1 LGQGAKEIIQTATML
16 LDLEQFKSHWAN
28 TFPGIATHNTH
39 FIIAVSGG
47 VDSIVLATLMQ
58 QMGAKCSI
66 AHANFQLRGDESNM
80 DERFVQAFATKMDM
94 PFLTKR
100 FDTLVF
106 AEQYKMGIQ
115 QAAREIRYA
124 WFESL
129 IKEMDV
135 QAASKIVLLTAHH
148 ADDQVET
155 VLMQFFRGTGL
166 HGLTGIPAI
175 RTHQQNPLATDHIDL
190 IRPLLPFSKA
200 SIKDFAK
207 LNGLDYVEDS
217 SNVKNDYT
225 RNLIR
230 NQLIPQMETI
240 YPNVNQQVLDTISRL
255 KEAEAIVEATVS
267 AFWKKHI
274 RFPKGIPTIELNSWN
289 QLKGNTTYI
298 WGLVQA
304 YGFKA
309 TQLKEIHK
317 IAGATKGAFI
327 ASNTHR
333 LIKWDNQIQ
342 IVSKQEDKVYETV
355 SKDQLVVDTLF
366 GKFQLEWIEN
376 MEELKVD
383 TSATMAYLDADQL
396 SWPLLNRSWVAT
408 DYFYP
413 LGMCKKKK
421 LNHFLGNLKL
431 SPAIKAKT
439 TVLCSDSKIV
449 WVVGQRI
456 DERFKITPKTKRVL
470 KITFLSKS

>member
-1 LGQGAKEIIQTATML
+1 ML
-16 LDLEQFKSHWAN
+16 LDLEQFKSHWAT
-28 TFPGIATHNTH
+28 TFPGISTHNTH
-39 FIIAVSGG
+39 FVIAVSGG
-47 VDSIVLATLMQ
+47 VDSVVLAALMQ
-58 QMGAKCSI
+58 QMGANCSI
-66 AHANFQLRGDESNM
+66 AHANFQLRGDESNR
-80 DERFVQAFATKMDM
+80 DESFVQAFATKMGM

-100 FDTLVF
+100 FDTLAF
-106 AEQYKMGIQ
+106 AEEYKMGIQ

-129 IKEMDV
+129 IKEMDL
-135 QAASKIVLLTAHH
+135 QSKTKIVLLTAHH

-175 RTHQQNPLATDHIDL
+175 RTHQQNPLATDHINL
-190 IRPLLPFSKA
+190 IRPFLPFSKVN
-200 SIKDFAK
+200 IKDFAK
-207 LNGLDYVEDS
+207 SNALNFVEDS
-217 SNVKNDYT
+217 SNFKNDYT

-240 YPNVNQQVLDTISRL
+240 YPNLNQQVLDTISRL
-255 KEAEAIVEATVS
+255 KEAETIVAATV
-267 AFWKKHI
+267 AAYWKKHI
-274 RFPKGIPTIELNSWN
+274 RFPKGIPTIELTSWN
-289 QLKGNTTYI
+289 QLKGNATYI

-317 IAGATKGAFI
+317 IAGASKGAFI
-327 ASNTHR
+327 ASSSHR

-342 IVSKQEDKVYETV
+342 IVSNQEDKVFETI

-366 GKFQLEWIEN
+366 GKLQLEWIDN
-376 MEELKVD
+376 MEALKVD
-383 TSATMAYLDADQL
+383 TSANMAYLDAEQL

-413 LGMCKKKK
+413 LGLRKKKK
-421 LNHFLGNLKL
+421 LNHFLGSLKL
-431 SPAIKAKT
+431 SPAIKSKT
-439 TVLCSDSKIV
+439 TVLCSDSKIA

-456 DERFKITPKTKRVL
+456 DDRFKITPNTKLVV

>member
-1 LGQGAKEIIQTATML
+1 MML
-16 LDLEQFKSHWAN
+16 LDLEQFKSHWAT
-28 TFPGIATHNTH
+28 TFPGIPTHNTH

-47 VDSIVLATLMQ
+47 VDSVVLTALMQ
-58 QMGAKCSI
+58 QMGANCSI
-66 AHANFQLRGDESNM
+66 AHANFQLRGDESNR
-80 DERFVQAFATKMDM
+80 DESFVQAFATKMGM

-100 FDTLVF
+100 FDTLAF

-129 IKEMDV
+129 IKEMNL
-135 QAASKIVLLTAHH
+135 QSKTKIVLLTAHH

-190 IRPLLPFSKA
+190 IRPLLPFSKVN
-200 SIKDFAK
+200 IKDFAK
-207 LNGLDYVEDS
+207 SNALDFVEDS
-217 SNVKNDYT
+217 SNLKNDYT

-255 KEAEAIVEATVS
+255 KEAEAIVDATV
-267 AFWKKHI
+267 AAYWKKHI
-274 RFPKGIPTIELNSWN
+274 RFPKGIPTIELTSWN
-289 QLKGNTTYI
+289 QLKGNATYI

-317 IAGATKGAFI
+317 IAGASKGAFI
-327 ASNTHR
+327 ASSSHR

-342 IVSKQEDKVYETV
+342 IVSNQEDKVYETI
-355 SKDQLVVDTLF
+355 SKDQQVVDTLF
-366 GKFQLEWIEN
+366 GKLQLEWIDNIEALN
-376 MEELKVD
+376 VD
-383 TSATMAYLDADQL
+383 TSATMAYLDAEQL

-413 LGMCKKKK
+413 LGLRKKKK
-421 LNHFLGNLKL
+421 LNHFLGSLKL
-431 SPAIKAKT
+431 SPAIKSRT
-439 TVLCSDSKIV
+439 TVLCSDSKIA

-456 DERFKITPKTKRVL
+456 DDRFKITPNTKSVV

>member
-1 LGQGAKEIIQTATML
+1 MML
-16 LDLEQFKSHWAN
+16 LDLEQFKSHWAT
-28 TFPGIATHNTH
+28 TFPGIPTHNTH

-47 VDSIVLATLMQ
+47 VDSVVLTTLMQ
-58 QMGAKCSI
+58 QMGANCSI
-66 AHANFQLRGDESNM
+66 AHANFQLRGDESNR
-80 DERFVQAFATKMDM
+80 DESFVQAFATKMGI

-100 FDTLVF
+100 FDTLAF

-129 IKEMDV
+129 IKEMDL
-135 QAASKIVLLTAHH
+135 QSKTKIVLLTAHH

-175 RTHQQNPLATDHIDL
+175 RTHQQNPLATDHINL
-190 IRPLLPFSKA
+190 IRPLLPFSKVN
-200 SIKDFAK
+200 IKDFAK
-207 LNGLDYVEDS
+207 SNALDFVEDS
-217 SNVKNDYT
+217 SNLKNDYT

-255 KEAEAIVEATVS
+255 KEAEAIVDATV
-267 AFWKKHI
+267 AAYWKKHI

-289 QLKGNTTYI
+289 QLKGNATYI

-317 IAGATKGAFI
+317 IAGASKGAFI
-327 ASNTHR
+327 ASSSHR
-333 LIKWDNQIQ
+333 IIKWDNLIQ
-342 IVSKQEDKVYETV
+342 IVSNQEDKVYETI
-355 SKDQLVVDTLF
+355 SKDQLVVDTSF
-366 GKFQLEWIEN
+366 GKLQLEWIDN
-376 MEELKVD
+376 MEALNVD
-383 TSATMAYLDADQL
+383 TSATMAYLDAEQL

-413 LGMCKKKK
+413 LGLRKKKK
-421 LNHFLGNLKL
+421 LNHFLGSLKL
-431 SPAIKAKT
+431 SPAIKSRT
-439 TVLCSDSKIV
+439 TVLCSDSKIA

-456 DERFKITPKTKRVL
+456 DDRFKITPNTKSVV

>member
-1 LGQGAKEIIQTATML
+1 ML
-16 LDLEQFKSHWAN
+16 LDLEQFKSHWAT
-28 TFPGIATHNTH
+28 TFPGSTTHNTH

-47 VDSIVLATLMQ
+47 VDSIVLTALMQ

-66 AHANFQLRGDESNM
+66 AHANFQLRGDESIR
-80 DERFVQAFATKMDM
+80 DESFVQAFATKMGM

-124 WFESL
+124 WFETL
-129 IKEMDV
+129 IKEMNV
-135 QAASKIVLLTAHH
+135 QSKDKVVLLTAHH

-166 HGLTGIPAI
+166 HGLTGIPAR
-175 RTHQQNPLATDHIDL
+175 RTHQQNPLGSDHIDL

-200 SIKDFAK
+200 NIKDFAK
-207 LNGLDYVEDS
+207 SNGLDYVEDS
-217 SNVKNDYT
+217 SNLKNDYT

-240 YPNVNQQVLDTISRL
+240 YPNVNQQVLETISRL
-255 KEAEAIVEATVS
+255 KEAEAIVQATVS
-267 AFWKKHI
+267 AYWKKHI
-274 RFPKGIPTIELNSWN
+274 HFPKGIPTIELSKWY
-289 QLKGNTTYI
+289 QLQGNATYI

-309 TQLKEIHK
+309 TQLKEMHK
-317 IAGATKGAFI
+317 IAGASKGAFI
-327 ASNTHR
+327 ASATHR

-342 IVSKQEDKVYETV
+342 IVSNQEDKVYETI
-355 SKDQLVVDTLF
+355 SKEQTVLDTLF
-366 GKFQLEWIEN
+366 GKFELEWIDS
-376 MEELKVD
+376 MEALKLD
-383 TSATMAYLDADQL
+383 TSSNMAYLDAEQL

-413 LGMCKKKK
+413 LGLRKKKK

-431 SPAIKAKT
+431 SPAIKSKT

-456 DERFKITPKTKRVL
+456 DERFKITPSTKRIV

>member
-1 LGQGAKEIIQTATML
+1 ML
-16 LDLEQFKSHWAN
+16 LDLEQFKSHWAT
-28 TFPGIATHNTH
+28 TFPGIPTHNTH

-47 VDSIVLATLMQ
+47 VDSVVLTALMQ
-58 QMGAKCSI
+58 QMGANCSI
-66 AHANFQLRGDESNM
+66 AHANFQLRGDESNR
-80 DERFVQAFATKMDM
+80 DESFVQAFATKMGM

-100 FDTLVF
+100 FDTLAF

-129 IKEMDV
+129 IKEMNL
-135 QAASKIVLLTAHH
+135 QSKAKIVLLTAHH

-190 IRPLLPFSKA
+190 IRPLLPFSKVN
-200 SIKDFAK
+200 IKDFAK
-207 LNGLDYVEDS
+207 SNALDFVEDS
-217 SNVKNDYT
+217 SNLKNDYT

-255 KEAEAIVEATVS
+255 KEAEAIVDATV
-267 AFWKKHI
+267 AAYWKKHI
-274 RFPKGIPTIELNSWN
+274 RFPKGIPTIELTSWN
-289 QLKGNTTYI
+289 QLKGNATYI
-298 WGLVQA
+298 WGLLQA

-317 IAGATKGAFI
+317 IAGASKGAFI
-327 ASNTHR
+327 ASSSHR

-342 IVSKQEDKVYETV
+342 IVSNQEDKVYETI
-355 SKDQLVVDTLF
+355 SKDQQVVDTLF
-366 GKFQLEWIEN
+366 GKLQLEWIDN
-376 MEELKVD
+376 MEALNVD
-383 TSATMAYLDADQL
+383 TSATMAYLDAEQL

-439 TVLCSDSKIV
+439 TVLCSDSKIA

-456 DERFKITPKTKRVL
+456 DDRFKITPNTKSVV

>member
-1 LGQGAKEIIQTATML
+1 ML
-16 LDLEQFKSHWAN
+16 LDLEQFKSHWAT
-28 TFPGIATHNTH
+28 TFPGITTQNTH

-47 VDSIVLATLMQ
+47 VDSIVLTALMQ
-58 QMGAKCSI
+58 QMGANCSI
-66 AHANFQLRGDESNM
+66 AHANFQLRGEESNRDES
-80 DERFVQAFATKMDM
+80 FVQAFATKMGM

-100 FDTLVF
+100 FDTLAF

-129 IKEMDV
+129 IKEMELH
-135 QAASKIVLLTAHH
+135 ATSKIVLLTAHH

-175 RTHQQNPLATDHIDL
+175 RTHQQNPLVTDHIDL

-200 SIKDFAK
+200 NIKDYAK
-207 LNGLDYVEDS
+207 ANSLDYVEDS
-217 SNVKNDYT
+217 SNLKNDYT

-230 NQLIPQMETI
+230 NQLIPQMETV

-255 KEAEAIVEATVS
+255 KEAEAIVQATVS
-267 AFWKKHI
+267 AYWKKHI
-274 RFPKGIPTIELNSWN
+274 SFPKGIPTIELSKWN
-289 QLKGNTTYI
+289 QLKGNATYI

-309 TQLKEIHK
+309 TQLKEMHK
-317 IAGATKGAFI
+317 IAGAAKGAFI
-327 ASNTHR
+327 ASATHR

-342 IVSKQEDKVYETV
+342 IVSNQEDKVYETI

-366 GKFQLEWIEN
+366 GKLQLEWIDN
-376 MEELKVD
+376 METLKVD
-383 TSATMAYLDADQL
+383 TSATMAYLDAEKL
-396 SWPLLNRSWVAT
+396 NWPLLNRSWVAT

-413 LGMCKKKK
+413 LGLRKKKK

-431 SPAIKAKT
+431 SPAIKSKT
-439 TVLCSDSKIV
+439 TVLCTDSKIA

-456 DERFKITPKTKRVL
+456 DDRFKITPQTKRVV

>member
-1 LGQGAKEIIQTATML
+1 MML
-16 LDLEQFKSHWAN
+16 LDLEQFKSHWAT
-28 TFPGIATHNTH
+28 TFPGIPTHNTH
-39 FIIAVSGG
+39 FIVAVSGG
-47 VDSIVLATLMQ
+47 VDSVVLTALMQ
-58 QMGAKCSI
+58 QMGANCSI
-66 AHANFQLRGDESNM
+66 AHANFQLRGDESNR
-80 DERFVQAFATKMDM
+80 DESFVQAFATKMGM

-100 FDTLVF
+100 FDTLAF

-129 IKEMDV
+129 IKEMNL
-135 QAASKIVLLTAHH
+135 QSKAKIVLLTAHH

-190 IRPLLPFSKA
+190 IRPLLPFSKVN
-200 SIKDFAK
+200 IKDFAK
-207 LNGLDYVEDS
+207 SNALDFVEDS
-217 SNVKNDYT
+217 SNLKNDYT

-255 KEAEAIVEATVS
+255 KEAEAIVDATV
-267 AFWKKHI
+267 AAYWKKHI
-274 RFPKGIPTIELNSWN
+274 RFPKGIPTIELTSWN
-289 QLKGNTTYI
+289 QLKGNATYI
-298 WGLVQA
+298 WGLLQA

-317 IAGATKGAFI
+317 IAGASKGAFI
-327 ASNTHR
+327 ASSSHR

-342 IVSKQEDKVYETV
+342 IVSNQEDKVYETI
-355 SKDQLVVDTLF
+355 SKDQQVVDTLF
-366 GKFQLEWIEN
+366 GKLQLEWIDN
-376 MEELKVD
+376 MEALNVD
-383 TSATMAYLDADQL
+383 TSATMAYLDAEQL

-413 LGMCKKKK
+413 LGLRKKKK
-421 LNHFLGNLKL
+421 LNHFLGSLKL
-431 SPAIKAKT
+431 SPAIKSRT
-439 TVLCSDSKIV
+439 TVLCSDSKIA

-456 DERFKITPKTKRVL
+456 DDRFKITPNTKSVV

>member
-1 LGQGAKEIIQTATML
+1 ML

-28 TFPGIATHNTH
+28 TFPGIPTHNTH

-47 VDSIVLATLMQ
+47 VDSVVLTALMQ
-58 QMGAKCSI
+58 QMDANCSI
-66 AHANFQLRGDESNM
+66 AHANFQLRGDESNR
-80 DERFVQAFATKMDM
+80 DESFVRVFATKMGM

-100 FDTLVF
+100 FDTLTF

-129 IKEMDV
+129 IKEMNL
-135 QAASKIVLLTAHH
+135 QSKTKIVLLTAHH

-190 IRPLLPFSKA
+190 IRPLLPFSKVN
-200 SIKDFAK
+200 IKDFAK
-207 LNGLDYVEDS
+207 SNALDFVEDS
-217 SNVKNDYT
+217 SNLKNDYT

-255 KEAEAIVEATVS
+255 KEAEAIVDATV
-267 AFWKKHI
+267 ATYWKKHI
-274 RFPKGIPTIELNSWN
+274 RFPKGIPTIELTSWN
-289 QLKGNTTYI
+289 QLKGNATYI

-304 YGFKA
+304 YGFRA

-317 IAGATKGAFI
+317 IAGASKGAFI
-327 ASNTHR
+327 ASSSHR

-342 IVSKQEDKVYETV
+342 IVSNQEDKVYETI
-355 SKDQLVVDTLF
+355 SKDQQVIDTLF
-366 GKFQLEWIEN
+366 GKLQLEWIDN
-376 MEELKVD
+376 MEALNVD
-383 TSATMAYLDADQL
+383 TSATMAYLDAEQL

-413 LGMCKKKK
+413 LGLRKKKK
-421 LNHFLGNLKL
+421 LNHFLGSLKL
-431 SPAIKAKT
+431 SPAIKSRT
-439 TVLCSDSKIV
+439 TVLCSDSKIA

-456 DERFKITPKTKRVL
+456 DDRFKMTPNTKSVV

>member
-1 LGQGAKEIIQTATML
+1 ML
-16 LDLEQFKSHWAN
+16 LDLEQFKSHWAT
-28 TFPGIATHNTH
+28 TFPGIPTHNTH

-47 VDSIVLATLMQ
+47 VDSVVLTALMQ
-58 QMGAKCSI
+58 QMGANCSI
-66 AHANFQLRGDESNM
+66 AHANFQLRGDESNR
-80 DERFVQAFATKMDM
+80 DESFVQAFATKMGM

-100 FDTLVF
+100 FDTLAF

-129 IKEMDV
+129 IKEMNL
-135 QAASKIVLLTAHH
+135 QSKTKIVLLTAHH

-190 IRPLLPFSKA
+190 IRPLLPFSKVN
-200 SIKDFAK
+200 IKDFAK
-207 LNGLDYVEDS
+207 SNALDFVEDS
-217 SNVKNDYT
+217 SNLKNDYT

-255 KEAEAIVEATVS
+255 KEAETIVAATV
-267 AFWKKHI
+267 AAYWKKHI

-289 QLKGNTTYI
+289 QLKGNATYI

-317 IAGATKGAFI
+317 IAGASKGAFI
-327 ASNTHR
+327 ASSSHR

-342 IVSKQEDKVYETV
+342 IVSNQEDKVYETI
-355 SKDQLVVDTLF
+355 SKDQQVVDTLF
-366 GKFQLEWIEN
+366 GKLQLEWIDNIEALN
-376 MEELKVD
+376 VD
-383 TSATMAYLDADQL
+383 TSATMAYLDAEQL

-413 LGMCKKKK
+413 LGLRKKKK
-421 LNHFLGNLKL
+421 LNHFLGSLKL
-431 SPAIKAKT
+431 SPAIKSRT
-439 TVLCSDSKIV
+439 TVLCSDSKIA

-456 DERFKITPKTKRVL
+456 DDRFKITPNTKSVV

>member
-1 LGQGAKEIIQTATML
+1 ML

-47 VDSIVLATLMQ
+47 VDSIVLTALMQ

-66 AHANFQLRGDESNM
+66 AHANFQLRGEESNRDES
-80 DERFVQAFATKMDM
+80 FVQAFATNMGM

-100 FDTLVF
+100 FDTLAF

-124 WFESL
+124 WFENL
-129 IKEMDV
+129 IKEMDIQV
-135 QAASKIVLLTAHH
+135 NTKVVLLTAHH

-166 HGLTGIPAI
+166 HGLTGIPAM
-175 RTHQQNPLATDHIDL
+175 RSHQQNPLATDHIDL

-207 LNGLDYVEDS
+207 LNGLNYVEDS
-217 SNVKNDYT
+217 SNLKNDYT

-230 NQLIPQMETI
+230 NQLIPQMEII
-240 YPNVNQQVLDTISRL
+240 YPNVNQQILDTISRF
-255 KEAEAIVEATVS
+255 KEADEIVNTTVAS
-267 AFWKKHI
+267 FWKKHI
-274 RFPKGIPTIELNSWN
+274 SFPKGIPTIELATWN
-289 QLKGNTTYI
+289 QLKCNATYI

-309 TQLKEIHK
+309 TQLKEIYK
-317 IAGATKGAFI
+317 IAGAAKGAYI
-327 ASNTHR
+327 ASASHR
-333 LIKWDNQIQ
+333 LMKWDNYIQ
-342 IVSKQEDKVYETV
+342 IVSNQEDKVYDTI
-355 SKDQLVVDTLF
+355 SKDQAVLDTLF
-366 GKFQLEWIEN
+366 GKFQLEWIDN
-376 MEELKVD
+376 MEQLKVD
-383 TSATMAYLDADQL
+383 TSATIAYLDADHL

-413 LGMCKKKK
+413 LGLRKKKK

-431 SPAIKAKT
+431 SPAIKKMT
-439 TVLCSDSKIV
+439 TVLCSESKIA

-456 DERFKITPKTKRVL
+456 DERFKITPNTKLVL

>member
-1 LGQGAKEIIQTATML
+1 LGQGAKEIIQTAMML

-28 TFPGIATHNTH
+28 TFPGIATNNTH
-39 FIIAVSGG
+39 FMLAVSGG
-47 VDSIVLATLMQ
+47 VDSIVLTALMQ
-58 QMGAKCSI
+58 QMGANCSI
-66 AHANFQLRGDESNM
+66 AHANFQLRGDESNR
-80 DERFVQAFATKMDM
+80 DESFVQAFATKMGM

-100 FDTLVF
+100 FDTLAF

-129 IKEMDV
+129 MKDIDHQV
-135 QAASKIVLLTAHH
+135 NTNIVLLTAHH

-166 HGLTGIPAI
+166 HGLTGIPAM
-175 RTHQQNPLATDHIDL
+175 RTHQQNPLATDHINL

-200 SIKDFAK
+200 SIKNFAK
-207 LNGLDYVEDS
+207 LNGLAFVEDS
-217 SNVKNDYT
+217 SNLKNDYT

-240 YPNVNQQVLDTISRL
+240 YPNVNQQILDTISRL
-255 KEAEAIVEATVS
+255 KEAEDIVESTV
-267 AFWKKHI
+267 AAYWKKHI
-274 RFPKGIPTIELNSWN
+274 SFPKGIPTIEVSKWN
-289 QLKGNTTYI
+289 QLKGNATYI

-317 IAGATKGAFI
+317 IAGANKGAFI
-327 ASNTHR
+327 ASTTHR

-342 IVSKQEDKVYETV
+342 IVSNQEDKVYDTI
-355 SKDQLVVDTLF
+355 SKDQTVLDTLF
-366 GKFQLEWIEN
+366 GKFQLEWMDNIEAVQLDISSN
-376 MEELKVD
+376 
-383 TSATMAYLDADQL
+383 MAYLDADEL

-413 LGMCKKKK
+413 LGLRKKKK

-431 SPAIKAKT
+431 SPAIKSMT
-439 TVLCSDSKIV
+439 TVICSDSKIA

-456 DERFKITPKTKRVL
+456 DDRFKITPNTKRVL

>member
-1 LGQGAKEIIQTATML
+1 ML
-16 LDLEQFKSHWAN
+16 LDLEQFKSHWAT
-28 TFPGIATHNTH
+28 TFPGIPTHNTH

-47 VDSIVLATLMQ
+47 VDSVVLTALMQ
-58 QMGAKCSI
+58 QMGANCSI
-66 AHANFQLRGDESNM
+66 AHANFQLRGDESNR
-80 DERFVQAFATKMDM
+80 DESFVQAFATKMGM

-100 FDTLVF
+100 FDTLAF

-129 IKEMDV
+129 IKEMDL
-135 QAASKIVLLTAHH
+135 QSKTKIVLLTAHH

-190 IRPLLPFSKA
+190 IRPLLPFSKVN
-200 SIKDFAK
+200 IKDFAK
-207 LNGLDYVEDS
+207 LNALDFVEDS
-217 SNVKNDYT
+217 SNLKNDYT

-255 KEAEAIVEATVS
+255 KEAEAIVDATV
-267 AFWKKHI
+267 AAYWKKHI
-274 RFPKGIPTIELNSWN
+274 RFPKGIPTIELTSWN
-289 QLKGNTTYI
+289 QLKGNATYI

-317 IAGATKGAFI
+317 IAGAIKGAFI
-327 ASNTHR
+327 ASSSHR

-342 IVSKQEDKVYETV
+342 IVSNQEDKVYETI
-355 SKDQLVVDTLF
+355 SKDQQVVDTLF
-366 GKFQLEWIEN
+366 GKLQLEWIDN
-376 MEELKVD
+376 MEALNVD
-383 TSATMAYLDADQL
+383 TSATMAYLDAEQL

-413 LGMCKKKK
+413 LGLRKKKK
-421 LNHFLGNLKL
+421 LNHFLGSLKL
-431 SPAIKAKT
+431 SPAIKSKT
-439 TVLCSDSKIV
+439 TVLCSESKIA

-456 DERFKITPKTKRVL
+456 DDRFKITPNTKSVV

>member
-1 LGQGAKEIIQTATML
+1 ML

-28 TFPGIATHNTH
+28 TFPGIATDNTH

-66 AHANFQLRGDESNM
+66 AHANFQLRGDESNR

-100 FDTLVF
+100 FDTLAF

-124 WFESL
+124 WFETL
-129 IKEMDV
+129 IKDMGH
-135 QAASKIVLLTAHH
+135 QTNANIMLLTAHH

-166 HGLTGIPAI
+166 HGLTGIPAM
-175 RTHQQNPLATDHIDL
+175 RTHQQNPLATDHINL

-217 SNVKNDYT
+217 SNLKNDYT

-230 NQLIPQMETI
+230 NQLIPQMEII
-240 YPNVNQQVLDTISRL
+240 YPNVNQQILDTISRL
-255 KEAEAIVEATVS
+255 KEAEDIVDRTVTS
-267 AFWKKHI
+267 FWKKHI
-274 RFPKGIPTIELNSWN
+274 SFPKGIPTIKLSTWN
-289 QLKGNTTYI
+289 QLKGNATYI

-317 IAGATKGAFI
+317 IAGAAKGAYI
-327 ASNTHR
+327 ASASHR
-333 LIKWDNQIQ
+333 LIKWDDSIQ
-342 IVSKQEDKVYETV
+342 IVSNQEDKVYDTI
-355 SKDQLVVDTLF
+355 SKDQTVLDTLF

-376 MEELKVD
+376 REQLKLD
-383 TSATMAYLDADQL
+383 TSTTMAYLDADQL

-408 DYFYP
+408 DYF
-413 LGMCKKKK
+413 
-421 LNHFLGNLKL
+421 
-431 SPAIKAKT
+431 
-439 TVLCSDSKIV
+439 
-449 WVVGQRI
+449 
-456 DERFKITPKTKRVL
+456 
-470 KITFLSKS
+470 

>member
-1 LGQGAKEIIQTATML
+1 LGQRAKEIIQTTMML
-16 LDLEQFKSHWAN
+16 LDLEQFKSHWAT
-28 TFPGIATHNTH
+28 TFPGINTHNSY

-47 VDSIVLATLMQ
+47 VDSIVLAALMQ
-58 QMGAKCSI
+58 QIGAKCSI
-66 AHANFQLRGDESNM
+66 AHANFQLRGDESNR
-80 DERFVQAFATKMDM
+80 DESFVQTFATKMGM

-100 FDTLVF
+100 FDTLAF

-124 WFESL
+124 WFETL
-129 IKEMDV
+129 IKDMGN
-135 QAASKIVLLTAHH
+135 QANLNIVLLTAHH

-166 HGLTGIPAI
+166 HGLTGIPAM

-217 SNVKNDYT
+217 SNLKNDYT

-240 YPNVNQQVLDTISRL
+240 YPNVNQQILDTISRL
-255 KEAEAIVEATVS
+255 KEAEDIVDATVT

-274 RFPKGIPTIELNSWN
+274 SFPKGIPTIDLSKWN
-289 QLKGNTTYI
+289 QLKGNATYI

-309 TQLKEIHK
+309 TQLKEMHK
-317 IAGATKGAFI
+317 IAGAAKGAYI
-327 ASNTHR
+327 ASATHR
-333 LIKWDNQIQ
+333 IIKWDDSIQ
-342 IVSKQEDKVYETV
+342 IISNQEDKVYDTI
-355 SKDQLVVDTLF
+355 SKDQIVLDTLF
-366 GKFQLEWIEN
+366 GKFQLEWIDD
-376 MEELKVD
+376 METLKVD

-413 LGMCKKKK
+413 LGLRKKKK

-431 SPAIKAKT
+431 SPAIKSKT
-439 TVLCSDSKIV
+439 TVLCSGSKIA

-456 DERFKITPKTKRVL
+456 DERFKITPITKRVL

>member
-1 LGQGAKEIIQTATML
+1 ML
-16 LDLEQFKSHWAN
+16 LDLEQFKSHWAT
-28 TFPGIATHNTH
+28 TFPGIPTHNTH

-47 VDSIVLATLMQ
+47 VDSVVLTALMQ
-58 QMGAKCSI
+58 QMGANCSI
-66 AHANFQLRGDESNM
+66 AHANFQLRGDESNR
-80 DERFVQAFATKMDM
+80 DESFVQAFATKMGM

-100 FDTLVF
+100 FDTLAF

-129 IKEMDV
+129 IKEMNL
-135 QAASKIVLLTAHH
+135 QSKTKIVLLTAHH

-190 IRPLLPFSKA
+190 IRPLLPFSKVN
-200 SIKDFAK
+200 IKDFAK
-207 LNGLDYVEDS
+207 SNALDFVEDS
-217 SNVKNDYT
+217 SNLKNDYT

-255 KEAEAIVEATVS
+255 KEAETIVAATV
-267 AFWKKHI
+267 AAYWKKHI

-289 QLKGNTTYI
+289 QLKGNATYI

-317 IAGATKGAFI
+317 IAGASKGAFI
-327 ASNTHR
+327 ASSSHR

-342 IVSKQEDKVYETV
+342 IVSNQEDKVYETI

-366 GKFQLEWIEN
+366 GKLQLEWIDN
-376 MEELKVD
+376 MEALNVD
-383 TSATMAYLDADQL
+383 TSATMAYLDAEQL

-413 LGMCKKKK
+413 LGLRKKKK
-421 LNHFLGNLKL
+421 LNHFLGSLKL
-431 SPAIKAKT
+431 SPAIKSRT
-439 TVLCSDSKIV
+439 TVLCSDSKIA

-456 DERFKITPKTKRVL
+456 DERFKITPNTKQVL

>member
-1 LGQGAKEIIQTATML
+1 MML
-16 LDLEQFKSHWAN
+16 LDLEQFKSHWAT
-28 TFPGIATHNTH
+28 TFPGIPTHETH

-47 VDSIVLATLMQ
+47 VDSVVLTALMQ
-58 QMGAKCSI
+58 QMGANCSI
-66 AHANFQLRGDESNM
+66 AHANFQLRGDESNR
-80 DERFVQAFATKMDM
+80 DESFVQAFATKMGM

-100 FDTLVF
+100 FDTLAF

-129 IKEMDV
+129 IKEMDL
-135 QAASKIVLLTAHH
+135 QSKTKIVLLTAHH

-175 RTHQQNPLATDHIDL
+175 RTHQQNPIATDHIDL
-190 IRPLLPFSKA
+190 IRPLLPFSKVN
-200 SIKDFAK
+200 IKDFAK
-207 LNGLDYVEDS
+207 SNALDFVEDS
-217 SNVKNDYT
+217 SNLKNDYT

-255 KEAEAIVEATVS
+255 KEAEAIVDATV
-267 AFWKKHI
+267 AAYWKKHI
-274 RFPKGIPTIELNSWN
+274 RFPKGIPTIELTSWN
-289 QLKGNTTYI
+289 QLKGNATYI

-317 IAGATKGAFI
+317 IAGASKGAFI
-327 ASNTHR
+327 ASSSHR

-342 IVSKQEDKVYETV
+342 IVSNQEDKVYETI
-355 SKDQLVVDTLF
+355 SKDQQVVDTLF
-366 GKFQLEWIEN
+366 GKLQLEWIDN
-376 MEELKVD
+376 MEALKMD
-383 TSATMAYLDADQL
+383 TSTNMAYLDADQL

-413 LGMCKKKK
+413 LGLRKKKK
-421 LNHFLGNLKL
+421 LNHFLGSLKL
-431 SPAIKAKT
+431 SPAIKSMT
-439 TVLCSDSKIV
+439 TVLCSENKIA

-456 DERFKITPKTKRVL
+456 DERFKITPNTKRVL

>member
-1 LGQGAKEIIQTATML
+1 MML
-16 LDLEQFKSHWAN
+16 LDLEQFKSHWAT
-28 TFPGIATHNTH
+28 TFPGIPTHNTH

-47 VDSIVLATLMQ
+47 VDSVVLTALMQ
-58 QMGAKCSI
+58 QMGANCSI
-66 AHANFQLRGDESNM
+66 AHANFQLRGDESNR
-80 DERFVQAFATKMDM
+80 DESFVQAFATKMGI

-100 FDTLVF
+100 FDTLAF

-129 IKEMDV
+129 IKEMDL
-135 QAASKIVLLTAHH
+135 QSKTKIVLLTAHH

-190 IRPLLPFSKA
+190 IRPLLPFSKVN
-200 SIKDFAK
+200 IKDFAK
-207 LNGLDYVEDS
+207 SNGLDFVEDS
-217 SNVKNDYT
+217 SNLKNDYT

-255 KEAEAIVEATVS
+255 KEAEAIVDATV
-267 AFWKKHI
+267 AAYWKKHI
-274 RFPKGIPTIELNSWN
+274 RFPKGIPTIELTSWN
-289 QLKGNTTYI
+289 QLKGNATYI

-317 IAGATKGAFI
+317 IAGASKGAFI
-327 ASNTHR
+327 ASSSHR

-342 IVSKQEDKVYETV
+342 IVSNQEDKVYETI
-355 SKDQLVVDTLF
+355 SKDQQVVDTLF
-366 GKFQLEWIEN
+366 GKLQLEWIDN
-376 MEELKVD
+376 MEALNVD
-383 TSATMAYLDADQL
+383 TSATMAYLDAEQL

-413 LGMCKKKK
+413 LGLRKKKK
-421 LNHFLGNLKL
+421 LNHFLGSLKL
-431 SPAIKAKT
+431 SPAIKSKT
-439 TVLCSDSKIV
+439 TVLCSDSKIA

-456 DERFKITPKTKRVL
+456 DDRFKITPNTKSVV

>member
-1 LGQGAKEIIQTATML
+1 MML
-16 LDLEQFKSHWAN
+16 LDLEQFKSHWAT
-28 TFPGIATHNTH
+28 TFPGIPTHNTH
-39 FIIAVSGG
+39 FMIAVSGG
-47 VDSIVLATLMQ
+47 VDSVVLTALMQ
-58 QMGAKCSI
+58 QMGANCSI
-66 AHANFQLRGDESNM
+66 AHANFQLRGDESNR
-80 DERFVQAFATKMDM
+80 DESFVQAFATKMGM
-94 PFLTKR
+94 SFLTKR
-100 FDTLVF
+100 FDTLAF

-129 IKEMDV
+129 IKEMNL
-135 QAASKIVLLTAHH
+135 QSKTKIVLLTAHH

-175 RTHQQNPLATDHIDL
+175 RTHQQNPLATDHINL
-190 IRPLLPFSKA
+190 IRPLLPFSKVN
-200 SIKDFAK
+200 IKDFAK
-207 LNGLDYVEDS
+207 SNALDFVEDS
-217 SNVKNDYT
+217 SNLKNDYT

-255 KEAEAIVEATVS
+255 KEAEAIVDATV
-267 AFWKKHI
+267 AAYWKKHI
-274 RFPKGIPTIELNSWN
+274 RFPKGIPTIELTSWN
-289 QLKGNTTYI
+289 QLKGNATYI

-317 IAGATKGAFI
+317 IAGASKGAFI
-327 ASNTHR
+327 TSSSHR
-333 LIKWDNQIQ
+333 LIKWDNLIQ
-342 IVSKQEDKVYETV
+342 IVSNQEDKLYETI

-366 GKFQLEWIEN
+366 GKLQLEWIDN
-376 MEELKVD
+376 MEALNVD
-383 TSATMAYLDADQL
+383 TSANMAYLDAEQL

-413 LGMCKKKK
+413 LGLRKKKK
-421 LNHFLGNLKL
+421 LNHFLGSLKL
-431 SPAIKAKT
+431 SPAIKSKT
-439 TVLCSDSKIV
+439 TVLCSDSKIA

-456 DERFKITPKTKRVL
+456 DDRFKITPNTKSVV

>member
-1 LGQGAKEIIQTATML
+1 ML

-28 TFPGIATHNTH
+28 TFPSIAKQNTH
-39 FIIAVSGG
+39 FLIAVSGG
-47 VDSIVLATLMQ
+47 VDSIVLAFLMQ

-66 AHANFQLRGDESNM
+66 AHANFQLRGEESSRDEN
-80 DERFVQAFATKMDM
+80 FVQAFAAKMGM

-100 FDTLVF
+100 FDTLAF

-129 IKEMDV
+129 VKDL
-135 QAASKIVLLTAHH
+135 AASDPSKIVLLTAHH

-200 SIKDFAK
+200 SIKNFAT
-207 LNGLDYVEDS
+207 LNGLAYVEDS
-217 SNVKNDYT
+217 SNEKNDYT

-240 YPNVNQQVLDTISRL
+240 YPNVSQQVLDTITRL
-255 KEAEAIVEATVS
+255 KEAETIVHETVAS
-267 AFWKKHI
+267 FWKKHMS
-274 RFPKGIPTIELNSWN
+274 FPKGIPTIELSKWN
-289 QLKGNTTYI
+289 QLQGNATYI

-304 YGFKA
+304 YGFKS

-317 IAGATKGAFI
+317 IAGANKGAYI

-333 LIKWDNQIQ
+333 LIKWENQIQ
-342 IVSKQEDKVYETV
+342 IVPNQEDKVYETI
-355 SKDQLVVDTLF
+355 SKDQVLLETLF
-366 GKFQLEWIEN
+366 GKYQLEWIDNLEG
-376 MEELKVD
+376 LKVD
-383 TSATMAYLDADQL
+383 TSSNMAYLDADLL

-413 LGMCKKKK
+413 LGMRKKKK
-421 LNHFLGNLKL
+421 LNHFLGSLKL
-431 SPAIKAKT
+431 SPAIKART
-439 TVLCSDSKIV
+439 TVICSDNKIA

-456 DERFKITPKTKRVL
+456 DDRFKITPHTKQVL
-470 KITFLSKS
+470 KITFLSKA

>member
-1 LGQGAKEIIQTATML
+1 ML
-16 LDLEQFKSHWAN
+16 LDLEQFKSHWAT
-28 TFPGIATHNTH
+28 TFPGIPTHNTH

-47 VDSIVLATLMQ
+47 VDSIVLAALMQ
-58 QMGAKCSI
+58 QMSAKCSI
-66 AHANFQLRGDESNM
+66 AHANFQLRGDESNR
-80 DERFVQAFATKMDM
+80 DENFVEAFATKMGM

-100 FDTLVF
+100 FDTLAF

-129 IKEMDV
+129 IKEM
-135 QAASKIVLLTAHH
+135 SSSCNIVLLTAHH

-166 HGLTGIPAI
+166 HGLTGIPAM
-175 RTHQQNPLATDHIDL
+175 RTHQQNPLGTDHINL

-200 SIKDFAK
+200 NIKDFAK

-217 SNVKNDYT
+217 SNLKNDYT

-267 AFWKKHI
+267 AYWKKHI
-274 RFPKGIPTIELNSWN
+274 SFPKGIPTVEVSKWN
-289 QLKGNTTYI
+289 QLKGNGTYI

-317 IAGATKGAFI
+317 IAGAAKGAFI
-327 ASNTHR
+327 ASSSHR

-342 IVSKQEDKVYETV
+342 IVSNQEDKVYETV
-355 SKDQLVVDTLF
+355 SKDEMVVDTLF
-366 GKFQLEWIEN
+366 GKLQLEWIDN
-376 MEELKVD
+376 MEALKVD
-383 TSATMAYLDADQL
+383 TSAAMAYLDADL
-396 SWPLLNRSWVAT
+396 LDWPLLNRSWVAT

-413 LGMCKKKK
+413 LGLRKKKK
-421 LNHFLGNLKL
+421 LNHFLGSLKL
-431 SPAIKAKT
+431 SPAIKSKT
-439 TVLCSDSKIV
+439 TVLCSDKKIA

-456 DERFKITPKTKRVL
+456 DDRFKITPNTKRVV

>member
-1 LGQGAKEIIQTATML
+1 ML
-16 LDLEQFKSHWAN
+16 LDLEQFKSHWAT
-28 TFPGIATHNTH
+28 TFPGIPTHNTH

-47 VDSIVLATLMQ
+47 VDSVVLTALMQ
-58 QMGAKCSI
+58 QMGANCSI
-66 AHANFQLRGDESNM
+66 AHANFQLRGDESNR
-80 DERFVQAFATKMDM
+80 DESFVQAFATKMGM

-100 FDTLVF
+100 FDTLAF

-129 IKEMDV
+129 IKEMNL
-135 QAASKIVLLTAHH
+135 QSKAKIVLLTAHH

-190 IRPLLPFSKA
+190 IRPLLPFSKVN
-200 SIKDFAK
+200 IKDFAK
-207 LNGLDYVEDS
+207 SNALDFVEDS
-217 SNVKNDYT
+217 SNLKNDYT

-255 KEAEAIVEATVS
+255 KEAETIVAATV
-267 AFWKKHI
+267 AAYWKKHI

-289 QLKGNTTYI
+289 QLKGNATYI

-317 IAGATKGAFI
+317 IAGASKGAFI
-327 ASNTHR
+327 ASSSHR

-342 IVSKQEDKVYETV
+342 IVSNQEDKVYETI
-355 SKDQLVVDTLF
+355 SKDQQVVDTLF
-366 GKFQLEWIEN
+366 GKLQLEWIDNIEALN
-376 MEELKVD
+376 VD
-383 TSATMAYLDADQL
+383 TSATMAYLDAEQL

-413 LGMCKKKK
+413 LGLRKKKK
-421 LNHFLGNLKL
+421 LNHFLGSLKL
-431 SPAIKAKT
+431 SPAIKSRT
-439 TVLCSDSKIV
+439 TVLCSDSKIA

-456 DERFKITPKTKRVL
+456 DDRFKITPNTKSVV

>member
-1 LGQGAKEIIQTATML
+1 ML
-16 LDLEQFKSHWAN
+16 LDLEQFKSHWAT
-28 TFPGIATHNTH
+28 TFPGIPTHETH

-47 VDSIVLATLMQ
+47 VDSVVLTALMQ
-58 QMGAKCSI
+58 QMGANCSI
-66 AHANFQLRGDESNM
+66 AHANFQLRGDESNR
-80 DERFVQAFATKMDM
+80 DESFVQAFATKMGM

-100 FDTLVF
+100 FDTLAF

-129 IKEMDV
+129 IKEMDL
-135 QAASKIVLLTAHH
+135 QSKTKIVLLTAHH

-190 IRPLLPFSKA
+190 IRPLLPFSKVN
-200 SIKDFAK
+200 IKDFAK
-207 LNGLDYVEDS
+207 SNALDFVEDS
-217 SNVKNDYT
+217 SNLKNDYT

-255 KEAEAIVEATVS
+255 KEAEAIVDATV
-267 AFWKKHI
+267 AAYWKKHI
-274 RFPKGIPTIELNSWN
+274 RFPKGIPTIELTSWN
-289 QLKGNTTYI
+289 QLKGNATYI

-317 IAGATKGAFI
+317 IAGASKGAFI
-327 ASNTHR
+327 ASSSHR

-342 IVSKQEDKVYETV
+342 IVSNQEDKVYETI
-355 SKDQLVVDTLF
+355 SKDQQVVDTLF
-366 GKFQLEWIEN
+366 GKLQLEWIDN
-376 MEELKVD
+376 MEALNVD
-383 TSATMAYLDADQL
+383 TSATMAYLDAEQL

-413 LGMCKKKK
+413 LGLRKKKK
-421 LNHFLGNLKL
+421 LNHFLGSLKL
-431 SPAIKAKT
+431 SPAIKSKT

-456 DERFKITPKTKRVL
+456 DDRFKITPNTKLVV

>member
-1 LGQGAKEIIQTATML
+1 MML
-16 LDLEQFKSHWAN
+16 LDLEQFKSHWAT
-28 TFPGIATHNTH
+28 TFPGIPTHNTH

-47 VDSIVLATLMQ
+47 VDSVVLAALMQ
-58 QMGAKCSI
+58 QMGANCSI
-66 AHANFQLRGDESNM
+66 AHANFQLRGDESNR
-80 DERFVQAFATKMDM
+80 DESFVQAFATKMGM

-100 FDTLVF
+100 FDTLAF

-129 IKEMDV
+129 IKEMDL
-135 QAASKIVLLTAHH
+135 QSKTKIVLLTAHH

-175 RTHQQNPLATDHIDL
+175 RTHQQNPLATDHINL
-190 IRPLLPFSKA
+190 IRPLLPFSKVN
-200 SIKDFAK
+200 IKDFAK
-207 LNGLDYVEDS
+207 SNALDFVEDS
-217 SNVKNDYT
+217 SNFKNDYT

-240 YPNVNQQVLDTISRL
+240 YPNLNQQVLDTISRL
-255 KEAEAIVEATVS
+255 KEAEMIVAATV
-267 AFWKKHI
+267 AAYWKKHI
-274 RFPKGIPTIELNSWN
+274 RFPKGIPTIELTSWN
-289 QLKGNTTYI
+289 QLKGNATYI

-317 IAGATKGAFI
+317 IAGASKGAFI
-327 ASNTHR
+327 ASSSHR

-342 IVSKQEDKVYETV
+342 IVSNQEDKVYETI
-355 SKDQLVVDTLF
+355 SKDQQVVDTLF
-366 GKFQLEWIEN
+366 GKLQLEWIDN
-376 MEELKVD
+376 MEALKVD
-383 TSATMAYLDADQL
+383 TSANMAYLDAEQL

-413 LGMCKKKK
+413 LGLRKKKK
-421 LNHFLGNLKL
+421 LNHFLGSLKL
-431 SPAIKAKT
+431 SPAIKSKT
-439 TVLCSDSKIV
+439 TVLCSDSKIA

-456 DERFKITPKTKRVL
+456 DDRFKITPNTKLVV

>member
-1 LGQGAKEIIQTATML
+1 MML
-16 LDLEQFKSHWAN
+16 LDLEQFKSHWVN
-28 TFPGIATHNTH
+28 TFPGIAIHNTH

-47 VDSIVLATLMQ
+47 VDSIVLTALMQ
-58 QMGAKCSI
+58 QIGANCSL
-66 AHANFQLRGDESNM
+66 AHANFQLRGEESNRDES
-80 DERFVQAFATKMDM
+80 FVQAFATKMGM
-94 PFLTKR
+94 SFLTKR
-100 FDTLVF
+100 FDTLAF

-124 WFESL
+124 WFETL

-135 QAASKIVLLTAHH
+135 QANTRIVLLTAHH

-166 HGLTGIPAI
+166 HGLTGIPAM

-190 IRPLLPFSKA
+190 MRPLLPFSKA

-207 LNGLDYVEDS
+207 LNGLAFVEDS
-217 SNVKNDYT
+217 SNLKNDYT

-240 YPNVNQQVLDTISRL
+240 YPNVNQQILDTISRL
-255 KEAEAIVEATVS
+255 KEAEAIVDLTVT

-274 RFPKGIPTIELNSWN
+274 NFPKGIPTIKLATWN
-289 QLKGNTTYI
+289 QLKGNATYI
-298 WGLVQA
+298 WGLVQV

-317 IAGATKGAFI
+317 IAGSAKGAYI
-327 ASNTHR
+327 ASASHR
-333 LIKWDNQIQ
+333 LIKWDDSIQ
-342 IVSKQEDKVYETV
+342 IVSNQEDKVYDTI
-355 SKDQLVVDTLF
+355 SKDQGVLDNLF
-366 GKFQLEWIEN
+366 GKFQLEWIDN
-376 MEELKVD
+376 MEALKVD
-383 TSATMAYLDADQL
+383 TSAHVAYLDAYQL
-396 SWPLLNRSWVAT
+396 SWPLLNRSWVST

-413 LGMCKKKK
+413 LGLRKKKK
-421 LNHFLGNLKL
+421 LNHFLGSLKL
-431 SPAIKAKT
+431 SPAIKSMT
-439 TVLCSDSKIV
+439 TVLCSDSKIT

-456 DERFKITPKTKRVL
+456 DERFKITPNTKRVL

>member
-1 LGQGAKEIIQTATML
+1 MML
-16 LDLEQFKSHWAN
+16 LDLEQFKSHWAT
-28 TFPGIATHNTH
+28 TFPGIPTHNTH

-47 VDSIVLATLMQ
+47 VDSVVLTALMQ
-58 QMGAKCSI
+58 QMGANCSI
-66 AHANFQLRGDESNM
+66 AHANFQLRGDESNR
-80 DERFVQAFATKMDM
+80 DESFVQAFATKMGM

-100 FDTLVF
+100 FDTLAF

-129 IKEMDV
+129 IKEMNL
-135 QAASKIVLLTAHH
+135 QSKAKIVLLTAHH

-190 IRPLLPFSKA
+190 IRPLLPFSKVN
-200 SIKDFAK
+200 IKDFAK
-207 LNGLDYVEDS
+207 SNALDFVEDS
-217 SNVKNDYT
+217 SNLKNDYT

-255 KEAEAIVEATVS
+255 KEAEAIVDATV
-267 AFWKKHI
+267 AAYWKKHI
-274 RFPKGIPTIELNSWN
+274 RFPKGIPTIELTSWN
-289 QLKGNTTYI
+289 QLKGNATYI

-317 IAGATKGAFI
+317 IAGASKGAFI
-327 ASNTHR
+327 ASSSHR

-342 IVSKQEDKVYETV
+342 IVSNQEDKVYETI
-355 SKDQLVVDTLF
+355 SKDQQVVDTLF
-366 GKFQLEWIEN
+366 GKLQLEWIDN
-376 MEELKVD
+376 MEALNVD
-383 TSATMAYLDADQL
+383 TSATMAYLDAEQL

-413 LGMCKKKK
+413 LGLRKKKK
-421 LNHFLGNLKL
+421 LNHFLGSLKL
-431 SPAIKAKT
+431 SPAIKSKT
-439 TVLCSDSKIV
+439 TVLCSDSKIA

-456 DERFKITPKTKRVL
+456 DDRFKITPNTKLVV

>member
-1 LGQGAKEIIQTATML
+1 MML
-16 LDLEQFKSHWAN
+16 LDLEQFKSHWAT
-28 TFPGIATHNTH
+28 TFPGIPTHNTH

-47 VDSIVLATLMQ
+47 VDSVVLTALMQ
-58 QMGAKCSI
+58 QMGANCSI
-66 AHANFQLRGDESNM
+66 AHANFQLRGDESNR
-80 DERFVQAFATKMDM
+80 DESFVQAFATKMGM

-100 FDTLVF
+100 FDTLAF

-129 IKEMDV
+129 IKEMNL
-135 QAASKIVLLTAHH
+135 QSKAKIVLLTAHH

-190 IRPLLPFSKA
+190 IRPLLPFSKVN
-200 SIKDFAK
+200 IKDFAK
-207 LNGLDYVEDS
+207 SNALDFVEDS
-217 SNVKNDYT
+217 SNLKNDYT

-255 KEAEAIVEATVS
+255 KEAEAIVDATV
-267 AFWKKHI
+267 AAYWKKHI
-274 RFPKGIPTIELNSWN
+274 RFPKGIPTIELTSWN
-289 QLKGNTTYI
+289 QLKGNATYI
-298 WGLVQA
+298 WGLLQA

-317 IAGATKGAFI
+317 IAGASKGAFI
-327 ASNTHR
+327 ASSSHR

-342 IVSKQEDKVYETV
+342 IVSNQEDKVYETI
-355 SKDQLVVDTLF
+355 SKDQQVVDTLF
-366 GKFQLEWIEN
+366 GKLQLEWIDN
-376 MEELKVD
+376 MEALNVD
-383 TSATMAYLDADQL
+383 TSATMAYLDAEQL

-439 TVLCSDSKIV
+439 TVLCSDSKIA

-456 DERFKITPKTKRVL
+456 DDRFKITPNTKSVV

>member
-1 LGQGAKEIIQTATML
+1 MML
-16 LDLEQFKSHWAN
+16 LDLEQFKSHWAT
-28 TFPGIATHNTH
+28 TFPGIPTHNTH

-47 VDSIVLATLMQ
+47 VDSVVLTALMQ
-58 QMGAKCSI
+58 QMGANCSI
-66 AHANFQLRGDESNM
+66 AHANFQLRGDESNR
-80 DERFVQAFATKMDM
+80 DESFVRAFATKMGM

-100 FDTLVF
+100 FDTLAF

-129 IKEMDV
+129 IKEMDL
-135 QAASKIVLLTAHH
+135 QSKTKIVLLTAHH

-190 IRPLLPFSKA
+190 IRPLLPFSKVN
-200 SIKDFAK
+200 IKDFAK
-207 LNGLDYVEDS
+207 SNALDFVEDS
-217 SNVKNDYT
+217 SNLKNDYT

-255 KEAEAIVEATVS
+255 KEAEAIVDATV
-267 AFWKKHI
+267 AAYWKKHI
-274 RFPKGIPTIELNSWN
+274 RFPKGIPTIELTSWN
-289 QLKGNTTYI
+289 QLKGNATYI

-317 IAGATKGAFI
+317 IAGASKGAFI
-327 ASNTHR
+327 ASSSHR

-342 IVSKQEDKVYETV
+342 IVSNQEDKVYETI
-355 SKDQLVVDTLF
+355 SKDQQVVDTLF
-366 GKFQLEWIEN
+366 GKLQLEWIDN
-376 MEELKVD
+376 MEALNVD
-383 TSATMAYLDADQL
+383 TSATMAYLDAEQL

-413 LGMCKKKK
+413 LGLRKKKK
-421 LNHFLGNLKL
+421 LNHFLGSLKL
-431 SPAIKAKT
+431 SPAIKSKT
-439 TVLCSDSKIV
+439 TVLCSDSKIA

-456 DERFKITPKTKRVL
+456 DDRFKITPNTKSVV

>member
-1 LGQGAKEIIQTATML
+1 ML
-16 LDLEQFKSHWAN
+16 LDLEHFKSHWAN
-28 TFPGIATHNTH
+28 TFPGIATNNSH

-47 VDSIVLATLMQ
+47 VDSIVLTALMQ
-58 QMGAKCSI
+58 QMGASCSI
-66 AHANFQLRGDESNM
+66 AHANFQLRGEESNRDES
-80 DERFVQAFATKMDM
+80 FVQAFATKMGM

-100 FDTLVF
+100 FDTLAF

-124 WFESL
+124 WFETL

-135 QAASKIVLLTAHH
+135 KASAKVLLLTAHH

-166 HGLTGIPAI
+166 HGLTGIPAM
-175 RTHQQNPLATDHIDL
+175 RTHQQNPLATDHINL

-217 SNVKNDYT
+217 SNLKNDYT

-240 YPNVNQQVLDTISRL
+240 YPNVNQQILDTISRL
-255 KEAEAIVEATVS
+255 KEAEDIVDTTVT

-274 RFPKGIPTIELNSWN
+274 HFPKGIPTIDLSKWN
-289 QLKGNTTYI
+289 QLKGNATYI

-304 YGFKA
+304 YGFKS

-317 IAGATKGAFI
+317 IAGAAKGAYI
-327 ASNTHR
+327 ASASHR
-333 LIKWDNQIQ
+333 LIKWDNSIQ
-342 IVSKQEDKVYETV
+342 IVSNQEDKVYDTI
-355 SKDQLVVDTLF
+355 SKEQGVLDTLF
-366 GKFQLEWIEN
+366 GKFQLEWIDY

-383 TSATMAYLDADQL
+383 TSANMAYLDADQL

-413 LGMCKKKK
+413 LGLRKKKK
-421 LNHFLGNLKL
+421 MNHFLGSLKL
-431 SPAIKAKT
+431 SPAIKAMT
-439 TVLCSDSKIV
+439 TVLCSDSKIA

-456 DERFKITPKTKRVL
+456 DDRFKITANTKRVL